1 MGIPATTSA
10 DDVLATHAM
19 VADDDVFGDAGF
31 DVVHPR
37 FAVGGGWSFI
47 KNEWFG
53 VVAVSEGMA
62 LDVVYAPILAD
73 AIFECDK

>member
-1 MGIPATTSA
+1 
-10 DDVLATHAM
+10 M
-19 VADDDVFGDAGF
+19 VADDDIFGDAGF
-31 DVVHPR
+31 DVMHPR
-37 FAVGGGWSFI
+37 FAVGSGWAFI